1 MPSPQAIAEL
11 FEILTL
17 KLQDPSLDEPLPLK
31 TWYFYVELSLLS
43 VCGTPSGAHP
53 TRCAG
58 EVSSSSVACPAFGR
72 RDLALPNEP
81 VVGPLRPALHHPA
94 HAGTPLPAS
103 RPTFLDALSLR
114 THPLTRAAHLDAC
127 SPPTSSSVSS
137 PVASTTMR

>member
-53 TRCAG
+53 PRCAG
-58 EVSSSSVACPAFGR
+58 EASSSCRVPRVRQA
-72 RDLALPNEP
+72 
-81 VVGPLRPALHHPA
+81 
-94 HAGTPLPAS
+94 
-103 RPTFLDALSLR
+103 
-114 THPLTRAAHLDAC
+114 
-127 SPPTSSSVSS
+127 
-137 PVASTTMR
+137 